1 MKIQQRFVSLFSV
14 LFFLLSF
21 FVFSVFAQTTKPNFN
36 RVSDYDVQ
44 HYVLRVSFDRA
55 NKKVFGD
62 TTVQLKPIAND
73 FRRVE
78 LDASNLNF
86 TSVRVEPENKELQ
99 FRTDGDKVFVE
110 LDKTYAANEM
120 ISLRF
125 KYTAAPEKGV
135 YFVKAD
141 VENGKVIRNAQIW
154 TQGEPQEARHWFPS
168 FDFPS
173 DKATTEQFITAEK
186 GETVIGNGAFLGKTD
201 NPDGTATFHFKM
213 PVPHSTYLTS
223 FIVGKYSKSNDS
235 YKNVPLGF
243 YVYPGRE
250 SITTPAFGKTKQM
263 MRVMEE
269 LTGVDFPFNKYD
281 QTIVANFNFGG
292 MENITATTMADTEIF
307 AATFP
312 FARSG
317 VEDLVS
323 HELAHSW
330 FGNLVTC
337 RNWAELWLN
346 EGFATFMEAAY
357 REKVYGRADYL
368 RKIRSDAREFLVEDT
383 VNQNRHGLF
392 NVLARPDD
400 SIFDTTTYKK
410 GGAVVHTLRETVGD
424 QAFWRGL
431 NVYLNRHKFGNVET
445 ADLQRAIEETSGTNL
460 EWFFRQWVY
469 GAGSPKLEIKQ
480 TYSAKNKTLVLSVS
494 QNQPIDGITPEVFIL
509 PLEVEI
515 KTPSGTKIEKI
526 DINKRTKNFTLKV
539 EGKPSEIK
547 FDKNEKIPLK
557 TVKIHPLVT
566 LK

>member
-1 MKIQQRFVSLFSV
+1 MKFHQSLSA
-14 LFFLLSF
+14 LFLALFTFPAIL
-21 FVFSVFAQTTKPNFN
+21 VFSVFAQTVKPNFN

-55 NKKVFGD
+55 NKKIFGD
-62 TTVQLKPIAND
+62 TTVQLKPSIKD
-73 FRRVE
+73 FRRVV
-78 LDASNLNF
+78 LDAANLDF
-86 TSVRVEPENKELQ
+86 ASVRLESSDKYLQ
-99 FRTDGDKVFVE
+99 FRADGEKLVVE
-110 LDKTYAANEM
+110 LDKAYAPNDL

-125 KYTAAPEKGV
+125 KYSAAPKKGV
-135 YFVKAD
+135 YFVDAD
-141 VENGKVIRNAQIW
+141 VENGKTLRHAQIW
-154 TQGEPQEARHWFPS
+154 TQGEAEEARHWFPS

-173 DKATTEQFITAEK
+173 DKATSEQFITAEK
-186 GETVIGNGAFLGKTD
+186 GETVIGNGEFSGKID
-201 NPDGTATFHFKM
+201 NTNGTTTFHYKM

-223 FIVGKYSKSNDS
+223 FIVGKYVKSVDS
-235 YKNVPLGF
+235 YKNVPLGI
-243 YVYPGRE
+243 YVYLGRE
-250 SITTPAFGKTKQM
+250 SIVASAFGKTKQM

-307 AATFP
+307 AAAFP
-312 FARSG
+312 FAKRG

-357 REKVYGRADYL
+357 REKAYGRADYL
-368 RKIRSDAREFLVEDT
+368 RKIRSDAKEFLVDDA

-392 NVLARPDD
+392 NVLARPDE

-424 QAFWRGL
+424 EAFWRAL
-431 NVYLNRHKFGNVET
+431 NIYLNQHKFGNVET
-445 ADLQRAIEETSGTNL
+445 ADLQKAMEEASGKNL

-480 TYSAKNKTLVLSVS
+480 FYSAKNKTLTLTVA
-494 QNQPIDGITPEVFIL
+494 QTQPADGITPEVFLL

-515 KTPSGTKIEKI
+515 KTRGGLKIEKL
-526 DINKRTKNFTLKV
+526 DIKNRADNFTIKV
-539 EGKPSEIK
+539 DGKPSEIK

-557 TVKIHPLVT
+557 TIKPQPLVT
-566 LK
+566 TD